1 MRLAALALILL
12 AAWTPAA
19 ADTDVRLA
27 ARRDQRL
34 ALRNLSGQVQIVA
47 WAENAIRVVAEH
59 EPGVEVRVVPRGRT
73 FFVEAVV
80 VEGRHDDIDYRVS
93 VPAWMP
99 VHVEGVNSPVF
110 VEGLDDELLVE
121 TVNGSV
127 QADRMRGRMQLSS
140 VNGAVRV
147 RGAKGRVRASSINQ
161 DVALENIEGD
171 VFGEA
176 VNGDIVLRTVTGD
189 TIYTSTVQGDVEFAG
204 TFRPRGRYRFAT
216 HAGDLR
222 IYLPRETDADVESY
236 IFAGDLVTPMRVLEE
251 GRTRRLRSGPAGK
264 RFEFQ
269 LGAGG
274 ALLELESF
282 EGDIELDWLE
292 NSRIR

>member
-1 MRLAALALILL
+1 MRWVALALALL
-12 AAWTPAA
+12 AVGTPAGA
-19 ADTDVRLA
+19 TDLRLP
-27 ARRDQRL
+27 ARRGDRL
-34 ALRNLSGQVQIVA
+34 ALRNLNGEVQVVA

-59 EPGVEVRVVPRGRT
+59 EPEVVVRVVPRGRT
-73 FFVEAVV
+73 HFVEAIVAEHGHTTV
-80 VEGRHDDIDYRVS
+80 NFRIS

-99 VHVEGVNSPVF
+99 VHVEGVNSPVL
-110 VEGLDDELLVE
+110 VEGLDDELWVA

-127 QADRMRGRMQLSS
+127 LADRVRGRTQLSS
-140 VNGAVRV
+140 VNGTVRV
-147 RGAKGRVRASSINQ
+147 RGAKGRVSASSINQ
-161 DVALENIEGD
+161 DVAFEDIEGD
-171 VFGEA
+171 IFGEA

-204 TFRPRGRYRFAT
+204 SFRPRGRYRFAT

-222 IYLPRETDADVESY
+222 IYLPRGTDARVESY
-236 IFAGDLVTPMRVLEE
+236 IFAGDLVTPMRVPEL
-251 GRTRRLRSGPAGK
+251 GRARRERDRTAGK

-282 EGDIELDWLE
+282 EGDIELEWLE